1 MQTGTALFFGLSLVA
16 IVILY
21 HSTKDRWNW
30 KKIAKK
36 ILIVPIGVICLGL
49 LVWIYFLVE
58 EKIKGMPTKQTEL
71 GGIKIGDLKEDIL
84 FQKGIS
90 LATLSDEELMN
101 IAYPDKVKEAKRNG
115 YTDQEIANFL
125 DEKRKK
131 KDVKEVRFGKDILEF
146 PKNMSDKEIKE
157 AILKE
162 YGFEDFL
169 QYGELQIFII
179 KNKASLIQKTCES
192 YQLLNGVRCG
202 DGLKDLESKLG
213 KSELVKC
220 SKDHL
225 KRIYHYSNYQV
236 AYGLTQNSVTEFI
249 VYDNTLG
256 KVLEVEG
263 FNDCNSN

>member
-1 MQTGTALFFGLSLVA
+1 MQMGTALFLGLALVA

-36 ILIVPIGVICLGL
+36 ILIIPIVAVGLGL
-49 LVWIYFLVE
+49 IVWIYFFVE
-58 EKIKGMPTKQTEL
+58 EKIKDFPTKQIEL

-84 FQKGIS
+84 FKKGIS

-101 IAYPDKVKEAKRNG
+101 IAYPDKIKEAKRNG

-125 DEKRKK
+125 AEKRKK
-131 KDVKEVRFGKDILEF
+131 KDVKEVRFGKDVLEF

-157 AILKE
+157 AIVKE

-179 KNKASLIQKTCES
+179 KNRASLIQKTCDV
-192 YQLLNGVRCG
+192 YQSLNGIQCG
-202 DGLKDLESKLG
+202 GSVKDLESKLG
-213 KSELVKC
+213 KSKLVTC
-220 SKDHL
+220 SRDHL
-225 KRIYHYSNYQV
+225 RRIYHYPNYQV

-256 KVLEVEG
+256 KVVEAEG
-263 FNDCNSN
+263 FEDC

>member
-101 IAYPDKVKEAKRNG
+101 IAYPDKVKEVKRNG

-125 DEKRKK
+125 AEKRKK
-131 KDVKEVRFGKDILEF
+131 KDVKEVRFGKDILE
-146 PKNMSDKEIKE
+146 KS
-157 AILKE
+157 
-162 YGFEDFL
+162 
-169 QYGELQIFII
+169 
-179 KNKASLIQKTCES
+179 
-192 YQLLNGVRCG
+192 
-202 DGLKDLESKLG
+202 SK
-213 KSELVKC
+213 
-220 SKDHL
+220 
-225 KRIYHYSNYQV
+225 Y
-236 AYGLTQNSVTEFI
+236 
-249 VYDNTLG
+249 
-256 KVLEVEG
+256 
-263 FNDCNSN
+263 